1 MAPWGLLAIAVFVL
15 TLAAALTCGWL
26 ALRIRRLE
34 MRLARLL
41 EVGNLFPEFLRRSET
56 LAHDLGGGLDHK
68 LTVLQKAVGQA
79 DVRRREL
86 EFLEQKIQEQ
96 KLSQD
101 QLTDILILANQG
113 FAVEEIATRL
123 NVPVGEVQLVIG
135 LRRYL
140 NSPESRKL
148 EGG

>member
-1 MAPWGLLAIAVFVL
+1 MPPWAIAVLLSAILLAVGGGAF
-15 TLAAALTCGWL
+15 TLLR
-26 ALRIRRLE
+26 RIRQLEERLTQ
-34 MRLARLL
+34 LL

-56 LAHDLGGGLDHK
+56 LAHDLGGGLEQK
-68 LTVLQKAVGQA
+68 LSVLQKAVGQA

-86 EFLEQKIQEQ
+86 EFLEQKIQDQ

-123 NVPVGEVQLVIG
+123 NVPIGEAQLVIG

-140 NSPESRKL
+140 NNPDSRKL
-148 EGG
+148 EGE

>member
-1 MAPWGLLAIAVFVL
+1 MAPWGWLAVAVLVLLTAGL
-15 TLAAALTCGWL
+15 TLGWF
-26 ALRIRRLE
+26 AWRIRRLE
-34 MRLARLL
+34 DKLARLL
-41 EVGNLFPEFLRRSET
+41 EVGSLFPEFLRRSET
-56 LAHDLGGGLDHK
+56 LAHDLGGGLEHK

-113 FAVEEIATRL
+113 FSVEEIATRL
-123 NVPVGEVQLVIG
+123 NVPVGEAQLVIG